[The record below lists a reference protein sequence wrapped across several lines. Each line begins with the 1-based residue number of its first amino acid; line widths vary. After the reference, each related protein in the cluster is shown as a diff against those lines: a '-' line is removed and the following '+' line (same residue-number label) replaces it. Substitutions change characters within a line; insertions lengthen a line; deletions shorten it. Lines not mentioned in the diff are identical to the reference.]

1 MLLAQMGADVIK
13 VESLEG
19 DSFRH
24 FGFGFL
30 GWNQGK
36 RGLALDFTTPGR
48 DIIFGLVDRADI
60 VVENLRPDRM
70 NRCGFSYDALAVRNP

>member
-30 GWNQGK
+30 GWNQGSAAW
-36 RGLALDFTTPGR
+36 RSISPRPRAATSSSAWWTVPISWSRICAL
-48 DIIFGLVDRADI
+48 IA
-60 VVENLRPDRM
+60 
-70 NRCGFSYDALAVRNP
+70 